1 MFKTTGKTHERPI
14 LWGAPGSLYAG
25 KSRSYLI
32 KKGLD
37 YQEMFPSNPRY
48 GEEVLPL
55 VGHFAVPVTELTDGT
70 LIQDSTDQ
78 ILHFERTAPEPRMIP
93 ESQLQNAVAWLL
105 GCFCSESMWKL
116 GLHYRWTYLEHQRP
130 FVEALFGRAIS
141 MAKST
146 AERNAAAAPVIA
158 NFSGKLP
165 EIGVTEETIPA
176 IEASY
181 EALLDLLTEHFFHY
195 PYLMGGRPSLP
206 DFGLIAPFFAHLA
219 RDPYPS
225 THMKNR
231 APNVY
236 RWTERM
242 FLSGFADGEYPG
254 LTPDF
259 LPNDALPETLIPV
272 IAYFF
277 EDFSAEFIGMVQSYN
292 RWCDERQDGESGTPV
307 QDPEEAGTTH
317 PSLGWFEFE
326 CRGVRH
332 RRRDSIDI
340 VYHLQRV
347 FDVVDKLE
355 GAARERWD
363 ALIAQT
369 GGSALMDTR
378 PARRIAYENY
388 RYVLA

>member
-1 MFKTTGKTHERPI
+1 MFKTSGKTHEQPI
-14 LWGAPGSLYAG
+14 LWGAPGSLYTG

-32 KKGLD
+32 KKGID
-37 YQEMFPSNPRY
+37 YREMFPSNPRY
-48 GEEVLPL
+48 GEEIMPL
-55 VGHFAVPVTELTDGT
+55 IGYFAIPVTELTDGT

-78 ILHFERTAPEPRMIP
+78 ILHFEQACAGPRMIP
-93 ESQLQNAVAWLL
+93 VSALQNAVAWLL

-130 FVEALFGRAIS
+130 FVEALFGRVTS
-141 MAKST
+141 TTKST
-146 AERNAAAAPVIA
+146 AGRRAAAAPVMTH
-158 NFSGKLP
+158 FSGKLH
-165 EIGVTEETIPA
+165 EIGVTEETIPGM
-176 IEASY
+176 EASY
-181 EALLDLLTEHFFHY
+181 EALLDLLNEHFFYY

-242 FLSGFADGEYPG
+242 FLSGFADGEFPK
-254 LTPDF
+254 LAPDF
-259 LPNDALPETLIPV
+259 LPDDELPETLIPV

-277 EDFSAEFIGMVQSYN
+277 EDFGAEFGGMVQSYD
-292 RWCDERQDGESGTPV
+292 RWCDDRRDAGGGTLV
-307 QDPEEAGTTH
+307 QDPEEAGTSH

-332 RRRDSIDI
+332 RRRDSVDI

-347 FDVVDKLE
+347 FDVVDKLDSS
-355 GAARERWD
+355 ARTRWD
-363 ALIAQT
+363 ALVTRT
-369 GGSALMDTR
+369 GGRALMDTR

>member
-1 MFKTTGKTHERPI
+1 MLKSTGKTHENVL
-14 LWGAPGSLYAG
+14 LWGVPGSLYTG

-32 KKGLD
+32 KKGID
-37 YQEMFPSNPRY
+37 YREMFPANPRY
-48 GEEVLPL
+48 GNEIVPL
-55 VGHFAVPVTELTDGT
+55 IGHFAIPVTELTDGL

-78 ILHFERTAPEPRMIP
+78 ILHFEQEIPEPRMIP
-93 ESQLQNAVAWLL
+93 EAPLQHAVAWLL

-116 GLHYRWTYLEHQRP
+116 GLHYRWTYLDHQRP
-130 FVEALFGRAIS
+130 FVEALFGRATS
-141 MAKST
+141 SAKS
-146 AERNAAAAPVIA
+146 APERLVAAAPA
-158 NFSGKLP
+158 MAQFSGKLH
-165 EIGVTEETIPA
+165 ELGVTEETIPSM
-176 IEASY
+176 EASY
-181 EALLDLLTEHFFHY
+181 EALLDLLNEHFFHH

-231 APNVY
+231 APNVF

-242 FLSGFADGEYPG
+242 FLSGFADGEFPD
-254 LTPDF
+254 LAPDF
-259 LPNDALPETLIPV
+259 LPNDALPETLIPI

-277 EDFSAEFIGMVQSYN
+277 KDFGAEFAGMVKRYN
-292 RWCDERQDGESGTPV
+292 RWCDGRPDAANGTLV

-332 RRRDSIDI
+332 RRRDSVDI
-340 VYHLQRV
+340 VHHLQRV
-347 FDVVDKLE
+347 FDVVDSLE
-355 GAARERWD
+355 GPARTRWD
-363 ALIAQT
+363 ALIART
-369 GGSALMDTR
+369 GGEALMNTR
-378 PARRIAYENY
+378 LGRRLACENY